1 MPPERVLVAG
11 ATGNQGGAVTR
22 HLMERGL
29 EPRVPLYIID
39 VDDIGAFVAE
49 AFHDR
54 NRYAGKTFEL
64 AGDELT
70 MSAMAARLSESI
82 GIDVLADHVPIE
94 KFEERAGE
102 AYADMYRWFNRNEAQ
117 STWRN
122 YGRITTF
129 RSRCSRTTCANT
141 SGPSERET
149 DYQSVRP
156 ASSTRP
162 TQSRCV
168 NGTNVRKPP
177 SSSKSLTP
185 TSSIS

>member
-1 MPPERVLVAG
+1 MQNLERMRDDIMNETLSMP
-11 ATGNQGGAVTR
+11 
-22 HLMERGL
+22 L

-54 NRYAGKTFEL
+54 NRYAGKTFDL

-102 AYADMYRWFNRNEAQ
+102 AYADMYRWFNRSEAP
-117 STWRN
+117 
-122 YGRITTF
+122 IDVAEL
-129 RSRCSRTTCANT
+129 RTNHDVSFTLFEEYLHEHEW
-141 SGPSERET
+141 GE
-149 DYQSVRP
+149 
-156 ASSTRP
+156 
-162 TQSRCV
+162 
-168 NGTNVRKPP
+168 
-177 SSSKSLTP
+177 
-185 TSSIS
+185 